1 MANSHTPDTI
11 HPPFARYSHAISVPP
26 GQRLLCASGQLGIDV
41 SGHVPDTVEDQAA
54 VCFDNIDAILADAGM
69 TRSDVVR
76 ISAFVVERAD
86 LPGYMRARDLWMAG
100 ITPPPAS
107 TLILVSGF
115 ARPEFRVEI
124 EILAAAP

>member
-1 MANSHTPDTI
+1 MAKSHTPDTI
-11 HPPFARYSHAISVPP
+11 HPPFARYSHAVSVPP
-26 GQRLLCASGQLGIDV
+26 GQRLLCASGQLGIDA
-41 SGHVPDTVEDQAA
+41 SGHIPDGVGAQAK

-69 TRSDVVR
+69 TRADVVR
-76 ISAFVVERAD
+76 ISSFVVERTD
-86 LPGYMRARDLWMAG
+86 LPGYMAARDVWMAD